1 MQSSEGFQFSDKD
14 FQDFLQFLKRKNF
27 EYQTETEK
35 KFAEALRRADDDDI
49 KDDIARS
56 YNQLM
61 KSIDTAKDKK
71 LVSKKAEI
79 KSLLTDE
86 ILKRYFY
93 KEGLYDYQVKNNQEI
108 LTAIGVL
115 NDEGKYGKILKK

>member
-1 MQSSEGFQFSDKD
+1 MTAWESLEFTENGFK
-14 FQDFLQFLKRKNF
+14 DFLQFWKQKNF

-35 KFAEALRRADDDDI
+35 QFATALRSAEDDDI
-49 KDDIARS
+49 KEDIAS
-56 YNQLM
+56 TYKQLM
-61 KSIDTAKDKK
+61 KSIATAKDKK

-93 KEGLYDYQVKNNQEI
+93 KEGLYEYQVKHNPEI
-108 LTAIGVL
+108 IAAINVL
-115 NDEGKYGKILKK
+115 NDTNKYTTILKK